1 MTLHRVAYFGLI
13 VLVVFNS
20 TASRGAECP
29 PIYHQEQVL
38 SSVNPER
45 IISISDEGGQS
56 TVVWFPPQHVITH
69 ENPEA
74 LLARLGIIGLAFARF
89 TRPDMKRVWVN
100 VTAITEVRAPA
111 PGLFAPGV
119 NAVLFMGFNR
129 QGVREDVQEANARI
143 AQQRMLLAQ
152 RVQES
157 RP

>member
-1 MTLHRVAYFGLI
+1 MIFHRVGCFGLI
-13 VLVVFNS
+13 ALMAFIAT
-20 TASRGAECP
+20 TAKAANCSA
-29 PIYHQEQVL
+29 IYHQEQVL
-38 SSVNPER
+38 GSVSPER
-45 IISISDEGGQS
+45 IISISDEGGQCA
-56 TVVWFPPQHVITH
+56 VVWFPPQHVITR

-74 LLARLGIIGLAFARF
+74 LLARFGIIGLAFARF
-89 TRPDMKRVWVN
+89 IRPDMKRVWVN

-119 NAVLFMGFNR
+119 NAVLFMGFNC
-129 QGVREDVQEANARI
+129 QGVREDVQAANARI